1 MSSNHLATILVKDDI
16 VKISGHIIKELEKVS
31 VGVFGG
37 RGLLLSDLVETDK
50 EFLSTAQA

>member
-37 RGLLLSDLVETDK
+37 RGLLLSDLVETEK
-50 EFLSTAQA
+50 EFL